1 MRNARVKMIENQ
13 IRAGG
18 VHVAAVFDTLYAV
31 RREDFVP
38 EAYRDYA
45 FADMEIPLPSGQSM
59 LTPLAEA
66 LVLQSVLPGKNDTV
80 LEIGTGSGYM
90 AALLAHRAAHVTTI
104 ELDTGLKEA
113 AQTHLARHGVR
124 NVRVLR
130 DDGFSIDRYAPDRLF
145 DIIVFSG
152 SVSAIPDTFRQR
164 LARGGRMLVFQ
175 GTGPY
180 VQALLFQKNSS
191 MKPDIT
197 LLFKTSAKPLKE
209 PFHRAHFCF

>member
-1 MRNARVKMIENQ
+1 MQNARVKMIENQ

-18 VHVAAVFDTLYAV
+18 VHVAAVFNTLYAI

-38 EAYRDYA
+38 AAYRNYA
-45 FADMEIPLPSGQSM
+45 FADMEIPLPSGQFM

-66 LVLQSVLPGKNDTV
+66 LVLQSVLPDKADTV

-90 AALLAHRAAHVTTI
+90 AALLAHRASHVTTV
-104 ELDTGLKEA
+104 ELDTALKET
-113 AQTHLARHGVR
+113 AQTNLARYGVR

-152 SVSAIPDTFRQR
+152 TVSAVPDTFRQR
-164 LARGGRMLVFQ
+164 LAEGGRMLVFQ
-175 GTGPY
+175 GEGPY

-191 MKPDIT
+191 METDIT

-209 PFHRAHFCF
+209 PFHHARFCF